1 MSLTSQVP
9 CPLTIAQRNSWGAKF
24 SEDGYFRLAR
34 GKSACGVDTL
44 PSTSVVGSGGVA
56 TVEA

>member
-24 SEDGYFRLAR
+24 GEDGYFRLAR
-34 GKSACGVDTL
+34 GTSACGVDTL
-44 PSTSVVGSGGVA
+44 PSTATIGAA